1 MFCFNLIF
9 DLYVVV
15 VFKEICH
22 IDDSCLTYGTTQG
35 WGREGEGGGVCVCV
49 HLFNCVSVLRARIK
63 GYLSVPNQWCKTQW
77 RLTFG
82 FFLSPQGSHVLHTAH
97 LSPDTGRVVC
107 TCSVVWR
114 SLVCSVVFV
123 VNVPMDQHGLHLDP
137 SPHVGPGV
145 TERPG
150 NPKDGLF
157 FGWGGDGGGG
167 CVFVWLCMDLTEPFA
182 YSVVFSWCNAETF
195 GRLPLCSMLASLQFC
210 KISCLDWERK
220 LLQFTN
226 SAPLPPPHPP
236 LPTKAESPP
245 LKHHSQQTW
254 FDAAFPYECA
264 FVVESVATRP
274 LLLQHSGCLIYFY
287 TKKKNK
293 RTASSALLP

>member
-9 DLYVVV
+9 DLYV

-35 WGREGEGGGVCVCV
+35 GGREGGGGACAYVCICLIAFPFCAPGSKDICPSLISNVKHNEGLRSV
-49 HLFNCVSVLRARIK
+49 FSSVLR
-63 GYLSVPNQWCKTQW
+63 GHTCCTPPTCL
-77 RLTFG
+77 LTRDASFV
-82 FFLSPQGSHVLHTAH
+82 HVQL
-97 LSPDTGRVVC
+97 C
-107 TCSVVWR
+107 
-114 SLVCSVVFV
+114 
-123 VNVPMDQHGLHLDP
+123 
-137 SPHVGPGV
+137 
-145 TERPG
+145 
-150 NPKDGLF
+150 DGLSF
-157 FGWGGDGGGG
+157 VLLYLLLMCQWINTVYVWTRPLMLVLVLQKDLGILKMVCFLGGEGMEGGGG

-254 FDAAFPYECA
+254 FDAAFPYECT

-274 LLLQHSGCLIYFY
+274 LLLEHSGCLIYFY